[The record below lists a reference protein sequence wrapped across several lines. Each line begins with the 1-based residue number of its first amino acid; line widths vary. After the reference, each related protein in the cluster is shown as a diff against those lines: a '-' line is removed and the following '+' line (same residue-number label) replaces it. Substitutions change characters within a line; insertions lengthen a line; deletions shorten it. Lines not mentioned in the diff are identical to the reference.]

1 VFYNFRC
8 ILLIYGLSGILSLII
23 SDQKALEETLMAQ
36 SGANSMM
43 MNQNPMGGGKDFN
56 QLFKVEKEN
65 YQILNYKFA
74 LDDIEEAL
82 IHKYKT

>member
-1 VFYNFRC
+1 
-8 ILLIYGLSGILSLII
+8 
-23 SDQKALEETLMAQ
+23 MAQ
-36 SGANSMM
+36 SGANPMM

-56 QLFKVEKEN
+56 QVFKVEKEN